1 MEAMEQTF
9 IEKQVIKRQMVEM
22 RKKRKELSEKE
33 EKLSKSHQKDR
44 EVLVKKWEEIKQTRL
59 RRFAK
64 EIEFAL
70 KQQEE
75 EKDRYSKDNVAR
87 QKAFE
92 KQQVQKR
99 KKKFASVFLIFL
111 LFFFF
116 VKKK

>member
-92 KQQVQKR
+92 KQQVQSKR
-99 KKKFASVFLIFL
+99 FAHIFSFC
-111 LFFFF
+111 FFF
-116 VKKK
+116 